1 MLKKEIIESN
11 IKEEVANGTMEIL
24 EQNLHSILVWDDEN
38 NKEIKFSF
46 SEFLNEKT
54 VRDVIYISDT
64 IPGKWKIDADELAKY
79 LWRVCDPW
87 FSVENQY
94 HIGVLQTA
102 IHELRHLQ
110 MDTNPF
116 LPEDTYPVEE
126 SSEEAVEAYCR
137 DVFEDNLILENIFPN
152 LFEKD

>member
-1 MLKKEIIESN
+1 M
-11 IKEEVANGTMEIL
+11 
-24 EQNLHSILVWDDEN
+24 SI
-38 NKEIKFSF
+38 
-46 SEFLNEKT
+46 
-54 VRDVIYISDT
+54 ISDYYKFYRGGEPSIDFEDT
-64 IPGKWKIDADELAKY
+64 IRAAISLLITKIQERDAKDDVAVTK
-79 LWRVCDPW
+79 PW

-116 LPEDTYPVEE
+116 LPEDTYPIEE
-126 SSEEAVEAYCR
+126 SSEDAVEAYCR
-137 DVFEDNLILENIFPN
+137 DVFEGNLILENIFPN

>member
-1 MLKKEIIESN
+1 MLGQLWFERNIVAINAASIMVASKEI
-11 IKEEVANGTMEIL
+11 G
-24 EQNLHSILVWDDEN
+24 DEN
-38 NKEIKFSF
+38 
-46 SEFLNEKT
+46 L
-54 VRDVIYISDT
+54 D
-64 IPGKWKIDADELAKY
+64 LA
-79 LWRVCDPW
+79 DPW

-94 HIGVLQTA
+94 RTGVLQTA